1 MRVLSIVVCI
11 VLELTIYGS
20 ALVRHGWQRTTKST
34 ATFHQSSG
42 SLETS
47 SSSTSSL
54 NAANTDHDL
63 LIRTLKG
70 EKVDR
75 TPVWLM
81 RQVGLPCLVAMLHSS
96 ALHCSALHFMHS
108 LVGREISYICI
119 VSKSDLYYVL
129 RIYFVSRRGDTWLIL
144 EHTLTNILFG

>member
-96 ALHCSALHFMHS
+96 ALHCIALHCTALHAFPW
-108 LVGREISYICI
+108 GKR
-119 VSKSDLYYVL
+119 
-129 RIYFVSRRGDTWLIL
+129 YFIDM
-144 EHTLTNILFG
+144 NCF